1 MARSN
6 DVPAAA
12 LKAQT
17 VTVQP
22 RESVDSAETG
32 YAPVPGSAPPLRLVP
47 DASITLRRGRRIAI
61 AAAAVIL
68 TALGAAY
75 WWTHR
80 APGIPAGIA
89 WSNGRIEADEIDIET
104 KFAGRIAEVFADDG
118 DKVTA
123 GQMVARIDT
132 RDLEASMERDQSTA
146 LEAERTLDEVHADI
160 AQQQTAVGLA
170 QKQLTRTQ
178 ALLKGDYATHELF
191 DEQSQALD
199 GARAGLAA
207 DVAKLTEAEAAAAAA
222 AHQVELDQINIADD
236 RLIAPKDGRIEFRV
250 SNIGEVL
257 GAGGKVFTMLDLS
270 YIYMDIYL
278 PTGEAGRVRL
288 GADARI
294 VLDARPDRPIP
305 AQVTFVATQA
315 QFTPKAVETKS
326 ERDKLMFR
334 VRVRLDP
341 ARALALAGEAG
352 TGLPGLAYIRLD
364 PSIPWPAQLQ
374 PKS

>member
-1 MARSN
+1 VATPLREAAR
-6 DVPAAA
+6 DAPAGYTPTPAAA
-12 LKAQT
+12 
-17 VTVQP
+17 
-22 RESVDSAETG
+22 
-32 YAPVPGSAPPLRLVP
+32 PPLQLVP
-47 DASITLRRGRRIAI
+47 EGTTARRRRRRGL
-61 AAAAVIL
+61 AAVIGAAVIL
-68 TALGAAY
+68 AAIAAGVY
-75 WWTHR
+75 WWTYR
-80 APGIPAGIA
+80 APAIPAGIA

-123 GQMVARIDT
+123 GQLVARIDT
-132 RDLEASMERDQSTA
+132 RDLEASMARDQATELQA
-146 LEAERTLDEVHADI
+146 KKTLDEVRADI
-160 AQQQTAVGLA
+160 VQQQTAVELA
-170 QKQLTRTQ
+170 QKQITRTE
-178 ALLKGDYATHELF
+178 ALLKGGYATHELF
-191 DEQSQALD
+191 DEQRQGLD
-199 GARAGLAA
+199 GARAALAA

-222 AHQVELDQINIADD
+222 SHQVEFDKVNIADD
-236 RLIAPKDGRIEFRV
+236 RLVAPKDGRIEFRI
-250 SNIGEVL
+250 SNVGEVL

-270 YIYMDIYL
+270 YIYMDIYM
-278 PTGEAGRVRL
+278 PTAETGRVRL

-305 AQVTFVATQA
+305 AKVTFVATQA

-341 ARALALAGEAG
+341 AMASAFADEAG

-364 PSIPWPAQLQ
+364 QNVSWPTQLQ

>member
-1 MARSN
+1 MA
-6 DVPAAA
+6 A
-12 LKAQT
+12 
-17 VTVQP
+17 QP
-22 RESVDSAETG
+22 REAGPGAGTS
-32 YAPVPGSAPPLRLVP
+32 YAPVPGSPPPLRLVP
-47 DASITLRRGRRIAI
+47 DASIAPRRRRRIAI
-61 AAAAVIL
+61 AATAAVIL
-68 TALGAAY
+68 AAAAGSAY

-80 APGIPAGIA
+80 APAIPAGIA

-118 DKVTA
+118 DKVAA

-146 LEAERTLDEVHADI
+146 LQAKKRLDEVRADI
-160 AQQQTAVGLA
+160 VQQQTTVDLA
-170 QKQLTRTQ
+170 QKRLTRTQ
-178 ALLKGDYATHELF
+178 ALLKSDYATHALF
-191 DEQSQALD
+191 DEQRQALD
-199 GARAGLAA
+199 GARAALAA
-207 DVAKLTEAEAAAAAA
+207 DIAKLTQAEAAAAAA
-222 AHQVELDQINIADD
+222 AHQVELDQVNIADN
-236 RLIAPKDGRIEFRV
+236 RLVAPKDGRIEFRI

-257 GAGGKVFTMLDLS
+257 GAGGKIFTMLDLS

-278 PTGEAGRVRL
+278 PTGEAGRIPL

-294 VLDARPDRPIP
+294 VLDARTDRPIP
-305 AQVTFVATQA
+305 ARVTFVATQA

-341 ARALALAGEAG
+341 AEAFAFADEAG

-364 PSIPWPAQLQ
+364 PSVPWPAQLQ

>member
-1 MARSN
+1 
-6 DVPAAA
+6 VP
-12 LKAQT
+12 
-17 VTVQP
+17 VRP
-22 RESVDSAETG
+22 READRGVETG
-32 YAPVPGSAPPLRLVP
+32 YAPAPGSAPPLQLVPGAATATRRRRRLV
-47 DASITLRRGRRIAI
+47 AVAGVAAI
-61 AAAAVIL
+61 LAAA
-68 TALGAAY
+68 GGGAY

-80 APGIPAGIA
+80 APVIPAGIA

-104 KFAGRIAEVFADDG
+104 KFAGRIAEVFADEG
-118 DKVTA
+118 DKVST

-132 RDLEASMERDQSTA
+132 RDLEAALQRDEATA
-146 LEAERTLDEVHADI
+146 LQAKKTLDEDRANI
-160 AQQQTAVGLA
+160 LQQQSAVELA
-170 QKQLTRTQ
+170 QKQITRTQ
-178 ALLKGDYATHELF
+178 ALLKSDYATHELF
-191 DEQSQALD
+191 DEQQQALD
-199 GARAGLAA
+199 GARAALAA
-207 DVAKLTEAEAAAAAA
+207 DLAKLTEAEAAAAAA
-222 AHQVELDQINIADD
+222 SHQVELDQVNIADD

-250 SNIGEVL
+250 SNVGEVL

-278 PTGEAGRVRL
+278 PTAEAGLVRL

-305 AQVTFVATQA
+305 AKVTFVATQA

-341 ARALALAGEAG
+341 AKAFAFADEAG

-364 PSIPWPAQLQ
+364 RNVPWPAQLQ